1 MATKKK
7 EQGFEG
13 SLQRLNDILALL
25 EDPDL
30 GVEEA
35 LKLYEQGVSL
45 VRSCEQKLSAIK
57 QKITYI
63 DEEAPELSDTKDE
76 GNA

>member
-7 EQGFEG
+7 EQSFEE
-13 SLQRLNDILALL
+13 SLQKLNDILALL

-35 LKLYEQGVSL
+35 LKLYEQGVAL
-45 VRSCEQKLSAIK
+45 VRSCEIKLSAVK
-57 QKITYI
+57 QRITYI
-63 DEEAPELSDTKDE
+63 DEEASCLSDAKDE
-76 GNA
+76 ENV

>member
-7 EQGFEG
+7 EQGFEE

-25 EDPDL
+25 EDPAL
-30 GVEEA
+30 GVEES
-35 LKLYEQGVSL
+35 LKLYEEGVAL
-45 VRSCEQKLSAIK
+45 VRVCEKKLSAVK

-63 DEEAPELSDTKDE
+63 DEELSSDNKDE
-76 GNA
+76 END

>member
-7 EQGFEG
+7 EQGFEE

-30 GVEEA
+30 GVEKS
-35 LKLYEQGVSL
+35 LKLYEQGIAL
-45 VRSCEQKLSAIK
+45 VRSCEQKLSEVK

-63 DEEAPELSDTKDE
+63 DEELSAPVGRKDE
-76 GNA
+76 DNA

>member
-7 EQGFEG
+7 EQGFEE

-35 LKLYEQGVSL
+35 LKLYEQGVAL
-45 VRSCEQKLSAIK
+45 VRSCEKKLSAIK

-63 DEEAPELSDTKDE
+63 DEEASELYDTKDE
-76 GNA
+76 GNT

>member
-7 EQGFEG
+7 EQGFEE
-13 SLQRLNDILALL
+13 SLQKLNDILALL

-30 GVEEA
+30 GVEES
-35 LKLYEQGVSL
+35 LKLYEQGIAL
-45 VRSCEQKLSAIK
+45 VRSCEQKLSAVK

-63 DEEAPELSDTKDE
+63 DEEFSAPADTKDE
-76 GNA
+76 DNV

>member
-7 EQGFEG
+7 EQSFEE
-13 SLQRLNDILALL
+13 SLQKLNDILALL

-35 LKLYEQGVSL
+35 LKLYEQGVAL
-45 VRSCEQKLSAIK
+45 VRSCETKLSAVK
-57 QKITYI
+57 QRITYI
-63 DEEAPELSDTKDE
+63 DTEASATNDEEELQ
-76 GNA
+76 